1 MEEKIFVG
9 YRYGRFT
16 DEKSGEI
23 KDYCQVFV
31 LEDFAGNHT
40 KDYCFEGKAA
50 VKYSCVSPE
59 VFKDIPI
66 NSKVRCFF
74 DSRKKISLMQAI

>member
-16 DEKSGEI
+16 DDKTGEI

-31 LEDFAGNHT
+31 LEDFAGNQSN
-40 KDYCFEGKAA
+40 DYHYEGKAA

-59 VFKDIPI
+59 VFKDIKV

-74 DSRKKISLMQAI
+74 DSLKKISFMQAI

>member
-1 MEEKIFVG
+1 MEVKIFVG

-31 LEDFAGNHT
+31 LEEFAGNQT
-40 KDYCFEGKAA
+40 KDYCFDGMAA
-50 VKYSCVSPE
+50 VKYSCVSPD

-74 DSRKKISLMQAI
+74 DSRKKISYC